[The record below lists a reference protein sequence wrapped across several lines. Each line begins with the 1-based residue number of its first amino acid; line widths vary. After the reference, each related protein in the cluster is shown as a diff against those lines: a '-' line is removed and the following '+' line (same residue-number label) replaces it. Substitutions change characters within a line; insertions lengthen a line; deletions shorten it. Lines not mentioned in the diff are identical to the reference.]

1 MNTFRILIVSLVVGF
16 SGCTVVPP
24 VPQAPLEDRDVV
36 IEPEVVEPTVI
47 VSAVEDESVVQS
59 SSEIGEDEVIELPNK
74 VIVPVAP
81 SSIESAPKNAAV
93 VALLDSAKQQAQGGE
108 IQAAQTSLQ
117 RAQRIAPR
125 EPEVYYELAKVHIE
139 LEDYGLAEQ
148 VALKGVSIVQ
158 GQPKQLNRFW
168 LLITKIRS
176 AAGNSAG
183 AKKAKALADGYL

>member
-16 SGCTVVPP
+16 SGCTALPP
-24 VPQAPLEDRDVV
+24 VSQAPLEDRDVV

-93 VALLDSAKQQAQGGE
+93 VALLDSAKKQTQDGE
-108 IQAAQTSLQ
+108 IHAAQTSLQ

-125 EPEVYYELAKVHIE
+125 EPEVYYELAKVHID

-168 LLITKIRS
+168 LLIAKIRS
-176 AAGNSAG
+176 AAGNSVG
-183 AKKAKALADGYL
+183 AKKAKVLADGYL

>member
-16 SGCTVVPP
+16 SGCTALPP
-24 VPQAPLEDRDVV
+24 VSQAPLEDRDVV

-93 VALLDSAKQQAQGGE
+93 VALLDSAKKQTQDGE
-108 IQAAQTSLQ
+108 IHAAQTSLQ

-125 EPEVYYELAKVHIE
+125 EPEVYYELAKVHID